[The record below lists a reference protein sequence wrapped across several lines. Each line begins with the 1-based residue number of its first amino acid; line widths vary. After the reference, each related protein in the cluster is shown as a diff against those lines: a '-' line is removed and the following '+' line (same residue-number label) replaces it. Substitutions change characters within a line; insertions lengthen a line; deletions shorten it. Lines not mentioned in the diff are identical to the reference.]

1 MGKKVIS
8 IVLGGGRGSRL
19 FPLTDQRSKP
29 AVPIA
34 GKYRLVDIP
43 ISNCVN
49 SGFNQIMVLTQ
60 FNSASLN
67 QHIKNTY
74 NFDVFSRGFVDIIA
88 AEQSVDNDKW
98 FQGTADAVRQSMPHL
113 RKYDYDYILIL
124 SGDQLYEM
132 DFREML
138 NFHIE
143 NKGDITIATIPVN
156 EKDAPGFGILKSD
169 EQNNITAFIE
179 KPGKDILP
187 QWSSDVDE
195 VSKAQGKNYLASMGI
210 YIFTKSILAKIF
222 DENKGDDFGKEVIP
236 ASIGNYNTL
245 SYQYNGY
252 WTDIGTIESFFE
264 ANMDLTQD
272 LPQFNMFS
280 SSPIFTRSRML
291 PPTKINGSYMEKV
304 VVGDGAIIMGDR
316 LEKCVIGN
324 RARIG
329 RGSVIKNTYMM
340 GADFYQNDEINDSV
354 PLFGVGENCYIENAI
369 IDKNCMIG
377 NNVRIIGG
385 KHMPDADYESYS
397 VRDGIIVIKK
407 EAIIPNGTII
417 Q

>member
-1 MGKKVIS
+1 M
-8 IVLGGGRGSRL
+8 
-19 FPLTDQRSKP
+19 
-29 AVPIA
+29 
-34 GKYRLVDIP
+34 
-43 ISNCVN
+43 
-49 SGFNQIMVLTQ
+49 
-60 FNSASLN
+60 
-67 QHIKNTY
+67 
-74 NFDVFSRGFVDIIA
+74 
-88 AEQSVDNDKW
+88 
-98 FQGTADAVRQSMPHL
+98 
-113 RKYDYDYILIL
+113 
-124 SGDQLYEM
+124 
-132 DFREML
+132 
-138 NFHIE
+138 
-143 NKGDITIATIPVN
+143 
-156 EKDAPGFGILKSD
+156 KSD

-329 RGSVIKNTYMM
+329 RGSVIKNTYLM
-340 GADFYQNDEINDSV
+340 GADFYQNDEINDLV